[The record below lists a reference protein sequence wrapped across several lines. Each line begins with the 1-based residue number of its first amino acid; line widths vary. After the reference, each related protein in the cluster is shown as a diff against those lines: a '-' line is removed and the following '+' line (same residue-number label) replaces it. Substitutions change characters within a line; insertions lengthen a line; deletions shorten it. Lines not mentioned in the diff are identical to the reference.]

1 MYNLNAVKYNYII
14 NFSEEVIKMTKQN
27 PLLYLLKKVD
37 WPKKLV
43 FTAMTLSILGSLSGL
58 LVPLFTG
65 KLVDTF
71 NAESLDL
78 RMVWLFIGVFLVNAV
93 LSGIGTY
100 LLSKIGEKTIYS
112 IREKLWKHLIN
123 LKMSFFDKN
132 ESGQL
137 MSRITDD
144 TNVINLF
151 ISEKAPSVLPSLLTL
166 IGSIVMLFI
175 LDWQMTLMTFL
186 ILPIFIGIMVPLGR
200 KMGKISKDT
209 QTEISRF
216 SGILGRVLTEMKL
229 VKVTAS
235 EEKELEKTK
244 GTLLGIYDLGLK
256 ESKIRAIISP
266 LSGVIM
272 TLTVAV
278 ILGFGGIRVSS
289 GAITAGTLVAMIFYV
304 VQLSAPILNFSMFLT
319 DYKKAVGASERIYE
333 IYQEEA
339 EKRGDDHNQPITNH
353 QDITFENV
361 SFGYEDNPVIKDLS
375 LSIRSGEVTAFVGP
389 SGSGKSTLFSL
400 IERLYPIDHGQILY
414 GNQPI
419 DDISLKYW
427 RQKIGYVMQSN
438 AMMSGTIRD
447 NLTYG
452 VYSEVDEEKLVHYT
466 KMARCYDFIMAFPQ
480 GFDTEIG
487 ERGTKLSGGQR
498 QRIDI
503 ARSFIKNPD
512 ILLLDEA
519 TANLDSESEFYIQ
532 QALNELMKD
541 RTTIVIAHRLATI
554 KKANQIVFLDKG
566 EITGVGTHQELLAS
580 HDKYRHFVNTQ
591 SLTE

>member
-1 MYNLNAVKYNYII
+1 
-14 NFSEEVIKMTKQN
+14 MTKQN

-78 RMVWLFIGVFLVNAV
+78 KMVWLFIGVFLVNAV

-112 IREKLWKHLIN
+112 IRKKLWKHLIN

-229 VKVTAS
+229 VKVTTS

-256 ESKIRAIISP
+256 EAKIRAIISP

-353 QDITFENV
+353 QDITFDNV
-361 SFGYEDNPVIKDLS
+361 SFGYEAHSVIKDLS

-452 VYSEVDEEKLVHYT
+452 VYSEVEEETLVHYT

-580 HDKYRHFVNTQ
+580 HEKYRHFVSTQ

>member
-200 KMGKISKDT
+200 KMGKISRDT

-229 VKVTAS
+229 VKVTTS

-256 ESKIRAIISP
+256 EAKIRAIISP

-361 SFGYEDNPVIKDLS
+361 SFGYEAHSVIKDLS

-400 IERLYPIDHGQILY
+400 IERLYPIAHGQILY

-452 VYSEVDEEKLVHYT
+452 VYSEVEEETLVHYT

-566 EITGVGTHQELLAS
+566 QITGVGTHQELLAS
-580 HDKYRHFVNTQ
+580 HEKYRHFVNTQ
-591 SLTE
+591 SLSE

>member
-256 ESKIRAIISP
+256 EAKIRAIISP

-319 DYKKAVGASERIYE
+319 DYKKAVGASERIYG

>member
-1 MYNLNAVKYNYII
+1 
-14 NFSEEVIKMTKQN
+14 MTKQN

-71 NAESLDL
+71 NAENLDL

-229 VKVTAS
+229 VKVTTS

-256 ESKIRAIISP
+256 EAKIRAIISP

-353 QDITFENV
+353 QDITFDNV

-419 DDISLKYW
+419 DDIYLKYW

-452 VYSEVDEEKLVHYT
+452 VYSEVDEETLVHYT

-580 HDKYRHFVNTQ
+580 HEKYRHFVNTQ

>member
-200 KMGKISKDT
+200 KMGKISRDT

-229 VKVTAS
+229 VKVTTS

-256 ESKIRAIISP
+256 EAKIRAIISP

-278 ILGFGGIRVSS
+278 IIGFGGIRVSS

-361 SFGYEDNPVIKDLS
+361 SFGYEAHSVIKDLS

-452 VYSEVDEEKLVHYT
+452 VYSEVEEETLVHYT

-566 EITGVGTHQELLAS
+566 QITGVGTHQELLAS
-580 HDKYRHFVNTQ
+580 HEKYRHFVNTQ

>member
-93 LSGIGTY
+93 LNGIGTY

-256 ESKIRAIISP
+256 EAKIRAIISP

>member
-137 MSRITDD
+137 MSRITGD

-256 ESKIRAIISP
+256 EAKIRAIISP

>member
-1 MYNLNAVKYNYII
+1 
-14 NFSEEVIKMTKQN
+14 MTKQN

-256 ESKIRAIISP
+256 EAKIRAIISP

-566 EITGVGTHQELLAS
+566 KITGVGTHQELLAS

>member
-1 MYNLNAVKYNYII
+1 
-14 NFSEEVIKMTKQN
+14 MTKQN

-123 LKMSFFDKN
+123 LRMSFFDKN

-229 VKVTAS
+229 VKVTTS

-256 ESKIRAIISP
+256 EAKIRAIISP

-361 SFGYEDNPVIKDLS
+361 SFGYEAHSVIKDLS

-452 VYSEVDEEKLVHYT
+452 VYSEVEEETLVHYT

-566 EITGVGTHQELLAS
+566 QITGVGTHQELLAS
-580 HDKYRHFVNTQ
+580 HEKYRHFVNTQ

>member
-200 KMGKISKDT
+200 KMGKISRDT

-216 SGILGRVLTEMKL
+216 SGILGRVLTEIKL
-229 VKVTAS
+229 VKVTTS

-256 ESKIRAIISP
+256 EAKIRAIISP

-361 SFGYEDNPVIKDLS
+361 SFGYEAHSVIKDLS

-452 VYSEVDEEKLVHYT
+452 VYSEVEEETLVHYT

-566 EITGVGTHQELLAS
+566 QITGVGTHQELLAS
-580 HDKYRHFVNTQ
+580 HEKYRHFVNTQ

>member
-1 MYNLNAVKYNYII
+1 MYNLNAVIYNYII

-200 KMGKISKDT
+200 KMGKISRDT

-229 VKVTAS
+229 VKVTTS

-256 ESKIRAIISP
+256 EAKIRAIISP

-361 SFGYEDNPVIKDLS
+361 SFGYEAHSVIKDLS

-452 VYSEVDEEKLVHYT
+452 VYSEVEEETLVHYT

-566 EITGVGTHQELLAS
+566 QITGVGTHQELLAS
-580 HDKYRHFVNTQ
+580 HEKYRHFVNTQ

>member
-1 MYNLNAVKYNYII
+1 
-14 NFSEEVIKMTKQN
+14 MTKQN

-200 KMGKISKDT
+200 KMGKISRDT

-229 VKVTAS
+229 VKVTTS

-256 ESKIRAIISP
+256 EAKIRAIISP

-353 QDITFENV
+353 QDITLENV
-361 SFGYEDNPVIKDLS
+361 SFGYEAHSVIKDLS

-452 VYSEVDEEKLVHYT
+452 VYSEVEEETLVHYT

-566 EITGVGTHQELLAS
+566 QITGVGTHQELVAS
-580 HDKYRHFVNTQ
+580 HEKYRHFVNTQ

>member
-1 MYNLNAVKYNYII
+1 
-14 NFSEEVIKMTKQN
+14 MTKQN

-71 NAESLDL
+71 NAENLDL

-229 VKVTAS
+229 VKVTTS

-256 ESKIRAIISP
+256 EAKIRAIISP

-339 EKRGDDHNQPITNH
+339 EKRGDDYNQPITNH
-353 QDITFENV
+353 QDITFDNV

-452 VYSEVDEEKLVHYT
+452 VYSDVDEETLIHYT

>member
-78 RMVWLFIGVFLVNAV
+78 KMVWLFIGVFLVNAV

-112 IREKLWKHLIN
+112 IRKKLWKHLIN

-229 VKVTAS
+229 VKVTTS

-256 ESKIRAIISP
+256 EAKIRAIISP

-361 SFGYEDNPVIKDLS
+361 SFGYEAHSVIKDLS

-452 VYSEVDEEKLVHYT
+452 VYSEVEEETLVHYT

-580 HDKYRHFVNTQ
+580 HEKYRHFVNTQ

>member
-1 MYNLNAVKYNYII
+1 
-14 NFSEEVIKMTKQN
+14 MTKQN

-200 KMGKISKDT
+200 KMGKISRDT

-229 VKVTAS
+229 VKVTTS

-244 GTLLGIYDLGLK
+244 GTLLGIYNLGLK
-256 ESKIRAIISP
+256 EAKIRAIISP

-361 SFGYEDNPVIKDLS
+361 SFGYEAHSVIKDLS

-400 IERLYPIDHGQILY
+400 IERLYPIDYGQILY

-452 VYSEVDEEKLVHYT
+452 VYSEVEEETLVHYT

-566 EITGVGTHQELLAS
+566 QITGVGTHQELLAS
-580 HDKYRHFVNTQ
+580 HEKYRHFVNTQ

>member
-1 MYNLNAVKYNYII
+1 
-14 NFSEEVIKMTKQN
+14 MTKQN

-78 RMVWLFIGVFLVNAV
+78 KMVWLFIGVFLVNAV

-200 KMGKISKDT
+200 KMGNISKDT

-229 VKVTAS
+229 VKVTTS

-256 ESKIRAIISP
+256 EAKIRAIISP

-361 SFGYEDNPVIKDLS
+361 SFGYEAHSVIKDLS
-375 LSIRSGEVTAFVGP
+375 LSIRSGGVTAFVGP

-452 VYSEVDEEKLVHYT
+452 VYSEVEEETLVHYT

-580 HDKYRHFVNTQ
+580 HEKYRHFVNTQ

>member
-1 MYNLNAVKYNYII
+1 
-14 NFSEEVIKMTKQN
+14 MTKQN

-166 IGSIVMLFI
+166 MGSIVMLFI

-229 VKVTAS
+229 VKVTTS

-256 ESKIRAIISP
+256 EAKIRAIISP

-361 SFGYEDNPVIKDLS
+361 SFGYEAHSVIKDLS

-400 IERLYPIDHGQILY
+400 IERLYPIDYGQILY

-452 VYSEVDEEKLVHYT
+452 VYSEVEEETLVHYT

-566 EITGVGTHQELLAS
+566 QITGVGTHQELLAS
-580 HDKYRHFVNTQ
+580 HEKYRHFVNTQ

>member
-1 MYNLNAVKYNYII
+1 MFNLNAVKYNYII

-200 KMGKISKDT
+200 KMGKISRDT

-229 VKVTAS
+229 VKVTTS

-256 ESKIRAIISP
+256 EAKIRAIISP

-339 EKRGDDHNQPITNH
+339 EKRGDDYNQPITNH

-361 SFGYEDNPVIKDLS
+361 SFGYEAHSVIKDLS

-452 VYSEVDEEKLVHYT
+452 VYSEVEEETLVHYT

-566 EITGVGTHQELLAS
+566 QITGVGTHQELLAS
-580 HDKYRHFVNTQ
+580 HEKYRHFVNTQ

>member
-1 MYNLNAVKYNYII
+1 
-14 NFSEEVIKMTKQN
+14 
-27 PLLYLLKKVD
+27 LLYLLKKVD
-37 WPKKLV
+37 WPKKMV
-43 FTAMTLSILGSLSGL
+43 FAAMFLSILGSLSGL

-71 NAESLDL
+71 NAENLDL
-78 RMVWLFIGVFLVNAV
+78 RMVWLFIGIFLANAV

-112 IREKLWKHLIN
+112 IRAKLWKHLIN
-123 LKMSFFDKN
+123 LKMGFFDKN

-175 LDWQMTLMTFL
+175 LDWQMTLMTVL
-186 ILPIFIGIMVPLGR
+186 ILPIFIGIMIPLGK

-209 QTEISRF
+209 QTEISKF

-229 VKVTAS
+229 VKVTTS
-235 EEKELEKTK
+235 EKNELEKTK
-244 GTLLGIYDLGLK
+244 VTLLGIYNLGLK
-256 ESKIRAIISP
+256 EAKIRAIISP
-266 LSGVIM
+266 LSGIIM
-272 TLTVAV
+272 TLTVAI

-304 VQLSAPILNFSMFLT
+304 VQLSAPILSFSMFIT

-333 IYQEEA
+333 IYQEET
-339 EKRGDDHNQPITNH
+339 EKEGSDSNRPITDH
-353 QDITFENV
+353 QDITFKNV
-361 SFGYEDNPVIKDLS
+361 SFGYDDTTIIKDLS
-375 LSIRSGEVTAFVGP
+375 LSIHSGEVTAFVGP

-400 IERLYPIDHGQILY
+400 IERLYPIEQGEILY
-414 GNQPI
+414 GNESI
-419 DDISLKYW
+419 EDISLKYW

-452 VYSEVDEEKLVHYT
+452 INEAVSDETLIHYT
-466 KMARCYDFIMAFPQ
+466 KMARCYDFIMEFPH

-519 TANLDSESEFYIQ
+519 TANLDSESEYYIQ

-554 KKANQIVFLDKG
+554 KKANQIIFLDKG
-566 EITGVGTHQELLAS
+566 EITGAGTHNELIQS

>member
-78 RMVWLFIGVFLVNAV
+78 KMVWLFIGVFLVNAV

-229 VKVTAS
+229 VKVTTS

-256 ESKIRAIISP
+256 EAKIRAIISP

-361 SFGYEDNPVIKDLS
+361 SFGYEAHSVIKDLS

-452 VYSEVDEEKLVHYT
+452 VYSEVEEETLVHYT

-566 EITGVGTHQELLAS
+566 QITGVGTHQELLAS
-580 HDKYRHFVNTQ
+580 HEKYRHFVNTQ

>member
-1 MYNLNAVKYNYII
+1 
-14 NFSEEVIKMTKQN
+14 MTKQN

-200 KMGKISKDT
+200 KMGKISRDT

-216 SGILGRVLTEMKL
+216 SGILGRVLTEIKL
-229 VKVTAS
+229 VKVTTS

-256 ESKIRAIISP
+256 EAKIRAIISP

-361 SFGYEDNPVIKDLS
+361 SFGYEAHSVIKDLS

-452 VYSEVDEEKLVHYT
+452 VYSEVEEETLVHYT

-566 EITGVGTHQELLAS
+566 QITGVGTHQELLAS
-580 HDKYRHFVNTQ
+580 HEKYRHFVNTQ

>member
-1 MYNLNAVKYNYII
+1 
-14 NFSEEVIKMTKQN
+14 MTKQN

-71 NAESLDL
+71 NAENLDL

-229 VKVTAS
+229 VKVTTS

-256 ESKIRAIISP
+256 EAKIRAIISP

-339 EKRGDDHNQPITNH
+339 EKRGDDYNQPITNH
-353 QDITFENV
+353 QDITFDNV

-452 VYSEVDEEKLVHYT
+452 VYSEVDEETLVHYT

>member
-1 MYNLNAVKYNYII
+1 
-14 NFSEEVIKMTKQN
+14 MTKQN

-123 LKMSFFDKN
+123 LRMSFFDKN

-166 IGSIVMLFI
+166 MGSIVMLFI

-229 VKVTAS
+229 VKVTTS

-256 ESKIRAIISP
+256 EAKIRAIISP

-361 SFGYEDNPVIKDLS
+361 SFGYEAHSVIKDLS

-452 VYSEVDEEKLVHYT
+452 VYSEVEEETLVHYT

-566 EITGVGTHQELLAS
+566 QITGVGTHQELLAS
-580 HDKYRHFVNTQ
+580 HEKYRHFVNTQ

>member
-175 LDWQMTLMTFL
+175 LDWQMTFMTFL

-229 VKVTAS
+229 VKVTTS

-256 ESKIRAIISP
+256 EAKIRAIISP

-353 QDITFENV
+353 QDITFDNV

-452 VYSEVDEEKLVHYT
+452 VYSEVDEETLVHYT

>member
-200 KMGKISKDT
+200 KMGKISRDT

-229 VKVTAS
+229 VKVTTS

-256 ESKIRAIISP
+256 EAKIRAIISP

-361 SFGYEDNPVIKDLS
+361 SFGYEAHSVIKDLS

-452 VYSEVDEEKLVHYT
+452 VYSEVEEETLVHYT

-566 EITGVGTHQELLAS
+566 QITGVGTHQELLAS
-580 HDKYRHFVNTQ
+580 HEKYRHFVNTQ

>member
-1 MYNLNAVKYNYII
+1 
-14 NFSEEVIKMTKQN
+14 MTKQN

-151 ISEKAPSVLPSLLTL
+151 ISEKAPNVLPSLLTL

-229 VKVTAS
+229 VKVTTS

-256 ESKIRAIISP
+256 EAKIRAIISP

-304 VQLSAPILNFSMFLT
+304 VQLSAPILNFFMFLT

-452 VYSEVDEEKLVHYT
+452 VYSEVDEETLVHYT

-519 TANLDSESEFYIQ
+519 TANLDSESEFFIQ

-580 HDKYRHFVNTQ
+580 HEKYRHFVNTQ

>member
-229 VKVTAS
+229 VKVTTS

-256 ESKIRAIISP
+256 EAKIRAIISP

-419 DDISLKYW
+419 DHISLKYW

-452 VYSEVDEEKLVHYT
+452 VYSEVDEETLVHYT

-580 HDKYRHFVNTQ
+580 HEKYRHFVNTQ

>member
-1 MYNLNAVKYNYII
+1 
-14 NFSEEVIKMTKQN
+14 MTKQN

-71 NAESLDL
+71 NAENLDL

-229 VKVTAS
+229 VKVTTS

-256 ESKIRAIISP
+256 EAKIRAIISP

-339 EKRGDDHNQPITNH
+339 EKRGDDYNQLITNH
-353 QDITFENV
+353 QDITFDNV

-452 VYSEVDEEKLVHYT
+452 VYSDVDEETLIHYT

-566 EITGVGTHQELLAS
+566 EITGVGTHQDLLAS
-580 HDKYRHFVNTQ
+580 HEKYRHFVNTQ

>member
-71 NAESLDL
+71 NAENLDL

-229 VKVTAS
+229 VKVTTS

-256 ESKIRAIISP
+256 EAKIRAIISP

-353 QDITFENV
+353 QDITFDNV

-452 VYSEVDEEKLVHYT
+452 VYSEVDEETLVHYT

-580 HDKYRHFVNTQ
+580 HEKYRHFVNTQ

>member
-1 MYNLNAVKYNYII
+1 
-14 NFSEEVIKMTKQN
+14 MTKQN

-229 VKVTAS
+229 VKVTTS

-256 ESKIRAIISP
+256 EAKIRAIISP

-353 QDITFENV
+353 QDITFDNV

-452 VYSEVDEEKLVHYT
+452 VYSEVDEETLIHYT

-566 EITGVGTHQELLAS
+566 QITGVGTHQELLAS
-580 HDKYRHFVNTQ
+580 HEKYRHFVNTQ

>member
-1 MYNLNAVKYNYII
+1 
-14 NFSEEVIKMTKQN
+14 MTKQN
-27 PLLYLLKKVD
+27 PLFYLLKKVD

-71 NAESLDL
+71 NAENLDL

-229 VKVTAS
+229 VKVTTS

-256 ESKIRAIISP
+256 EAKIRAIISP

-353 QDITFENV
+353 QDITFDNV

-419 DDISLKYW
+419 DDIYLKYW

-452 VYSEVDEEKLVHYT
+452 VYSEVDEETLVHYT

-580 HDKYRHFVNTQ
+580 HEKYRHFVNTQ

>member
-58 LVPLFTG
+58 LVPLITG

-256 ESKIRAIISP
+256 EAKIRAIISP

>member
-65 KLVDTF
+65 KLVDTI

-186 ILPIFIGIMVPLGR
+186 ILPIFIGIMIPLGR
-200 KMGKISKDT
+200 KMGKISRDT

-229 VKVTAS
+229 VKVTTS

-256 ESKIRAIISP
+256 EAKIRAIISP

-361 SFGYEDNPVIKDLS
+361 SFGYEAHSVIKDLS

-452 VYSEVDEEKLVHYT
+452 VYSEVEEETLVHYT

-566 EITGVGTHQELLAS
+566 QITGVGTHQELLAS
-580 HDKYRHFVNTQ
+580 HEKYRHFVNTQ

>member
-1 MYNLNAVKYNYII
+1 MKN
-14 NFSEEVIKMTKQN
+14 EN

-37 WPKKLV
+37 WPKKMV
-43 FTAMTLSILGSLSGL
+43 FAAMFLSILGSLSGL

-71 NAESLDL
+71 NAENLDL
-78 RMVWLFIGVFLVNAV
+78 RMVWLFIGIFLANAV

-112 IREKLWKHLIN
+112 IRAKLWKHLIN
-123 LKMSFFDKN
+123 LNMGFFDKN

-175 LDWQMTLMTFL
+175 LDWQMTLMTVL
-186 ILPIFIGIMVPLGR
+186 ILPIFIGIMIPLGK

-209 QTEISRF
+209 QTEISKF

-229 VKVTAS
+229 VKVTTS
-235 EEKELEKTK
+235 EKNELEKTK
-244 GTLLGIYDLGLK
+244 VTLLGIYNLGLK
-256 ESKIRAIISP
+256 EAKIRAIISP
-266 LSGVIM
+266 LSGIIM
-272 TLTVAV
+272 TLTVAI

-304 VQLSAPILNFSMFLT
+304 VQLSAPILSFSMFIT

-333 IYQEEA
+333 IYQEET
-339 EKRGDDHNQPITNH
+339 EKEGSDSNRPITDH
-353 QDITFENV
+353 QDITFKNV
-361 SFGYEDNPVIKDLS
+361 SFGYDDTTIIKDLS
-375 LSIRSGEVTAFVGP
+375 LSIHSGEVTAFVGP

-400 IERLYPIDHGQILY
+400 IERLYPIEQGEILY
-414 GNQPI
+414 GNESI
-419 DDISLKYW
+419 EDISLKYW

-452 VYSEVDEEKLVHYT
+452 INEAVSDETLIHYT
-466 KMARCYDFIMAFPQ
+466 KMARCYDFIMEFPH

-519 TANLDSESEFYIQ
+519 TANLDSESEYYIQ

-554 KKANQIVFLDKG
+554 KKANQIIFLDKG
-566 EITGVGTHQELLAS
+566 EITGAGTHNELIQS

>member
-235 EEKELEKTK
+235 EEKELEKSK

-256 ESKIRAIISP
+256 EAKIRAIISP

>member
-1 MYNLNAVKYNYII
+1 MKN
-14 NFSEEVIKMTKQN
+14 EN

-37 WPKKLV
+37 WPKKMV
-43 FTAMTLSILGSLSGL
+43 FAAMFLSILGSLSGL

-71 NAESLDL
+71 NAENLDL
-78 RMVWLFIGVFLVNAV
+78 RMVWLFIGIFLANAV

-112 IREKLWKHLIN
+112 IRAKLWKHLIN
-123 LKMSFFDKN
+123 LKMGFFDKN

-175 LDWQMTLMTFL
+175 LDWQMTLMTVL
-186 ILPIFIGIMVPLGR
+186 ILPIFIGIMIPLGK

-209 QTEISRF
+209 QTEISKF

-229 VKVTAS
+229 VKVTTS
-235 EEKELEKTK
+235 EKNELEKTK
-244 GTLLGIYDLGLK
+244 VTLLGIYNLGLK
-256 ESKIRAIISP
+256 EAKIRAIISP
-266 LSGVIM
+266 LSGIIM
-272 TLTVAV
+272 TLTVAI

-304 VQLSAPILNFSMFLT
+304 VQLSAPILSFSMFIT

-333 IYQEEA
+333 IYQEET
-339 EKRGDDHNQPITNH
+339 EKEGSDSNRPITDH
-353 QDITFENV
+353 QDITFKNV
-361 SFGYEDNPVIKDLS
+361 SFGYDDTTIIKDLS
-375 LSIRSGEVTAFVGP
+375 LSIHSGEVTAFVGP

-400 IERLYPIDHGQILY
+400 IERLYPIEQGEILY
-414 GNQPI
+414 GNESI
-419 DDISLKYW
+419 EDISLKYW

-452 VYSEVDEEKLVHYT
+452 INEAVSDETLIHYT
-466 KMARCYDFIMAFPQ
+466 KMARCYDFIMEFPH

-503 ARSFIKNPD
+503 ARSFIKTPD

-519 TANLDSESEFYIQ
+519 TANLDSESEYYIQ

-554 KKANQIVFLDKG
+554 KKANQIIFLDKG
-566 EITGVGTHQELLAS
+566 EITGAGTHNELIQS

>member
-256 ESKIRAIISP
+256 EAKIRAIISP

-512 ILLLDEA
+512 ILLLDET

>member
-1 MYNLNAVKYNYII
+1 MKK
-14 NFSEEVIKMTKQN
+14 EN
-27 PLLYLLKKVD
+27 PLLFLLNKVD
-37 WPKKLV
+37 WPKRMV
-43 FTAMTLSILGSLSGL
+43 FMAMFLSILGSLSGL

-71 NAESLDL
+71 NAENLDL
-78 RMVWLFIGVFLVNAV
+78 TMVWLFLGIFLANAI

-100 LLSKIGEKTIYS
+100 LLSKIGEKTIFS
-112 IREKLWKHLIN
+112 IREKLWRHLIN
-123 LKMSFFDKN
+123 LNMNFFDKN

-144 TNVINLF
+144 TNVINTF
-151 ISEKAPSVLPSLLTL
+151 ISEKAPSVLPSFLTML
-166 IGSIVMLFI
+166 GSIIMLFI
-175 LDWQMTLMTFL
+175 LDWQMTLITFI
-186 ILPIFIGIMVPLGR
+186 ILPIFIGIMIPLGR
-200 KMGKISKDT
+200 RMGKISKET
-209 QTEISRF
+209 QTEIANF
-216 SGILGRVLTEMKL
+216 SGILGRVLTEMRL
-229 VKVTAS
+229 VKVTTS
-235 EEKELEKTK
+235 EEKELEKTRT
-244 GTLLGIYDLGLK
+244 TLFSIYDLGLR
-256 ESKIRAIISP
+256 EAKIRAIISP
-266 LSGVIM
+266 LSGIIM
-272 TLTVAV
+272 MLTVAI

-304 VQLSAPILNFSMFLT
+304 IQLSGPIVSFSMFLT
-319 DYKKAVGASERIYE
+319 DYKKTVGASERIYE
-333 IYQEEA
+333 IYHEEV
-339 EKRGDDHNQPITNH
+339 EHQGDETNRPDKNNHDILFDH
-353 QDITFENV
+353 V
-361 SFGYEDNPVIKDLS
+361 SFGYEEERVIKDLS
-375 LSIRSGEVTAFVGP
+375 LTIRSGEVTAIVGP
-389 SGSGKSTLFSL
+389 SGSGKSTIFSL
-400 IERLYPIDHGQILY
+400 IERLYPIQQGVILY
-414 GNQPI
+414 GEQSIN
-419 DDISLKYW
+419 DISLKHW
-427 RQKIGYVMQSN
+427 RQTIGYVMQSN

-452 VYSEVDEEKLVHYT
+452 INETVSDETLIHYT
-466 KMARCYDFIMAFPQ
+466 KLARCYDFIKSFPN

-554 KKANQIVFLDKG
+554 KKASQIIFLDNG
-566 EITGVGTHQELLAS
+566 EITGAGTHSELLQQ
-580 HDKYRHFVNTQ
+580 HEKYRHFVNTQ